1 MWHSRLRVSAVTAA
15 TQVNT
20 VLQGQFLAQEFP
32 HAVGSAKKI
41 KIKKISKK
49 SLKEFSCDA
58 VG

>member
-41 KIKKISKK
+41 KKISKK